1 MRTLGWVGLFLVIG
15 LGTLKFAPDP
25 GRAATA
31 AECTRDFS
39 AGFRSS
45 YPPDMDRYI
54 PLRKLKAASAKL
66 CAGWMAYGREHPSA
80 KPDDPASL
88 AAAIHEKPAT
98 HVPLCAVSVQVDL
111 AANAQVYRFVTKAER
126 NRYQRDY
133 CRLAA
138 TYMQPNSIAIDNARL
153 AAEHP
158 GLFAPFCA
166 SMVQDGAGPA
176 VLAAYTRPKM
186 QRITRRACLQAL
198 ERGVIRCGSAGLTNA
213 QIDNAR
219 FDAILQRQGL

>member
-1 MRTLGWVGLFLVIG
+1 
-15 LGTLKFAPDP
+15 
-25 GRAATA
+25 
-31 AECTRDFS
+31 
-39 AGFRSS
+39 
-45 YPPDMDRYI
+45 MDRYV

-66 CAGWMAYGREHPSA
+66 CAGWMAYGRKHPSA
-80 KPDDPASL
+80 KPNDPRSL
-88 AAAIHEKPAT
+88 AAAIREKPAT

-111 AANAQVYRFVTKAER
+111 AVNAQTYRFVTKAER
-126 NRYQRDY
+126 TRYQRDY

-176 VLAAYTRPKM
+176 VLAVVHPAQDAEDHAPGVPPGARARRHPLRLGRAHQRPDR
-186 QRITRRACLQAL
+186 QRPLRRHPPTSRPLGPHEPQ
-198 ERGVIRCGSAGLTNA
+198 RNGSARCSASSGAL
-213 QIDNAR
+213 
-219 FDAILQRQGL
+219 GWS